1 MGYRLHVHK
10 KHVIEYGKDDFNW
23 RHDEINSLLH
33 DTCSC
38 CFNDEDFFEN
48 STEIEVLRKDF
59 KELYSEILV
68 GTDEQIRERL
78 LDTYSMNECT
88 EKGLEEIGFAN
99 IATTFKEMDEEA
111 EDNDDY
117 IYFSWF

>member
-1 MGYRLHVHK
+1 MGCRLHVHK

-23 RHDEINSLLH
+23 RCDEINHLLR

-38 CFNDEDFFEN
+38 CFNDENFVES
-48 STEIEVLRKDF
+48 STEIEVLREDF
-59 KELYSEILV
+59 KKLYSEILT

-78 LDTYSMNECT
+78 LGTYCLSEDVV
-88 EKGLEEIGFAN
+88 EGLEEIGFAN

-111 EDNDDY
+111 EANGDY
-117 IYFSWF
+117 IFFSWF

>member
-1 MGYRLHVHK
+1 MGCRLHVHK
-10 KHVIEYGKDDFNW
+10 KHVIDYGRDDFNW
-23 RHDEINSLLH
+23 RCNEINNLLH

-48 STEIEVLRKDF
+48 STEIEVLREDF
-59 KELYSEILV
+59 KKLYSEILT

-78 LDTYSMNECT
+78 LDTYCLSEDIV
-88 EKGLEEIGFAN
+88 KDLEEIGFAY
-99 IATTFKEMDEEA
+99 IATSFKEMDEEA
-111 EDNDDY
+111 EDNGVY

>member
-10 KHVIEYGKDDFNW
+10 KHVIDYGKEDFNW
-23 RHDEINSLLH
+23 RNDTINNHLH

-48 STEIEVLRKDF
+48 STEIEVLRNDF
-59 KELYSEILV
+59 KELYNEILT

-78 LDTYSMNECT
+78 LDTYCLSEDIV
-88 EKGLEEIGFAN
+88 KDLEEIGFAY

-111 EDNDDY
+111 EDNGDY

>member
-10 KHVIEYGKDDFNW
+10 KHIVDYGKNDFN
-23 RHDEINSLLH
+23 RNNYEINNLLH

-38 CFNDEDFFEN
+38 CFSDEDFFVN

-59 KELYSEILV
+59 KELYSKILT
-68 GTDEQIRERL
+68 GTDEQIRNRL
-78 LDTYSMNECT
+78 LNDYYVSENIV
-88 EKGLEEIGFAN
+88 KDLEEIGFAY

-111 EDNDDY
+111 EDNGDY
-117 IYFSWF
+117 IFFSWF

>member
-1 MGYRLHVHK
+1 MHK

-99 IATTFKEMDEEA
+99 IATIFKEMDEEA
-111 EDNDDY
+111 EANSDY

>member
-1 MGYRLHVHK
+1 MGCRLHVHK
-10 KHVIEYGKDDFNW
+10 KHVIDYGKEDFNW
-23 RHDEINSLLH
+23 RCDEINHRLR

-38 CFNDEDFFEN
+38 CFNDENCVES

-59 KELYSEILV
+59 KELYSEILT

-78 LDTYSMNECT
+78 LDTYCLSEDIV
-88 EKGLEEIGFAN
+88 KDLEEIGFAY
-99 IATTFKEMDEEA
+99 IATAFKEMDEEA
-111 EDNDDY
+111 EDNGDY

>member
-10 KHVIEYGKDDFNW
+10 KHVIDYGKSDFNW
-23 RHDEINSLLH
+23 NSDEINNFLR

-38 CFNDEDFFEN
+38 CFNDENFPES
-48 STEIEVLRKDF
+48 STEIEVLREDF
-59 KELYSEILV
+59 KKLYSNILT

-78 LDTYSMNECT
+78 LVEYCVNENT
-88 EKGLEEIGFAN
+88 VKDLEKIGFAN

-111 EDNDDY
+111 EDNGDY

>member
-59 KELYSEILV
+59 KELYSEILKK
-68 GTDEQIRERL
+68 QIFQFFFFRRIFE
-78 LDTYSMNECT
+78 
-88 EKGLEEIGFAN
+88 A
-99 IATTFKEMDEEA
+99 KE
-111 EDNDDY
+111 
-117 IYFSWF
+117 S

>member
-1 MGYRLHVHK
+1 MHK
-10 KHVIEYGKDDFNW
+10 KHVIDYGKEDFNW
-23 RHDEINSLLH
+23 RCDEINHLLR

-38 CFNDEDFFEN
+38 CFNDENFVES

-59 KELYSEILV
+59 KELYSEILT

-78 LDTYSMNECT
+78 LDTYCLSEDIV
-88 EKGLEEIGFAN
+88 KDLEEIGFAY
-99 IATTFKEMDEEA
+99 IATAFKEMDEEA
-111 EDNDDY
+111 EDNGDY

>member
-1 MGYRLHVHK
+1 MGCRLHVHK

-99 IATTFKEMDEEA
+99 IATIFKEMDEEA
-111 EDNDDY
+111 EANSDY

>member
-99 IATTFKEMDEEA
+99 IATIFKEMDEEA
-111 EDNDDY
+111 EANSDY

>member
-38 CFNDEDFFEN
+38 TFNDEDFFEN

-59 KELYSEILV
+59 KELYSEILT

-78 LDTYSMNECT
+78 LDAYSMNECT
-88 EKGLEEIGFAN
+88 VKDLEEIGFAY
-99 IATTFKEMDEEA
+99 IATIFKEMDEEA
-111 EDNDDY
+111 EANGDY
-117 IYFSWF
+117 IFFSWF